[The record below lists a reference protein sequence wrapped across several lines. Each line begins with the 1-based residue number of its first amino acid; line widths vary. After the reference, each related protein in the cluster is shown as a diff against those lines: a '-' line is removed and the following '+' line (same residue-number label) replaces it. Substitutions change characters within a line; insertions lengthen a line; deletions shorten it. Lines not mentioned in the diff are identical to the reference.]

1 MSRDLT
7 NWRNSAL
14 TLVGAFWIGFQIYIL
29 IRPQMPLVERPIH
42 LVCALAILLLV
53 HPLVSSGVL
62 KWPSRLFEALFA
74 IGIISTLIYYLTQ
87 GTRLSERMEGIDE
100 VLLIDKIMGG
110 FLLIALLEGVRRLIG
125 WMLLSVLLLF
135 IGFAFVGQW
144 LPDWTS
150 DSRIPELFQYDG
162 MLYEELLESLTMTA
176 NGLLGITTSTSVG
189 LVFYFVLF
197 GACYSAIGGGQL
209 FIDIGIRVAGKQPGG
224 AAKAAVV
231 SSSLMGSISGSAV
244 ANVATTGLFTIPL
257 MKKTGYSS
265 TQAAGIESIA
275 STGGQLMPPVMGIAA
290 FVMAELLQTPYKNI
304 VLAGIIPAFAFYL
317 SLFLI
322 VDLGARRRGNE
333 GLETPSEPGETLF
346 SRIHLLIPPILLVG
360 LLVSG
365 WSAPLSA
372 LAGTG
377 ACILTA
383 YLRRKSWQSVKQ
395 WTQTIRNAARQA
407 AEVAIP
413 IAAIGLIIE
422 ISIQSNLA
430 LKFSANLVSMSGG
443 STVAALFLIIVGCLV
458 MGMGLPTVA
467 AYIIGSILFVPALLD
482 LGIHETAAHMFV
494 MYYCVLSMVT
504 PPVALA
510 SYTASGLAQA
520 NAFLTSLQAFRL
532 SWVAFLIPLAF
543 VFEPSLIGFG
553 SWPRIAAASVFLSI
567 AVLGWAT
574 ALEGYLFGPIKPVL
588 RIAIAIT
595 SLAVFCSPILS
606 RFEIDPFLR
615 DRIAPIWFTWI
626 VTTGILIVLLAL
638 TTLHPRA
645 HQRTS

>member
-244 ANVATTGLFTIPL
+244 ANVATTG
-257 MKKTGYSS
+257 
-265 TQAAGIESIA
+265 
-275 STGGQLMPPVMGIAA
+275 
-290 FVMAELLQTPYKNI
+290 
-304 VLAGIIPAFAFYL
+304 
-317 SLFLI
+317 
-322 VDLGARRRGNE
+322 
-333 GLETPSEPGETLF
+333 
-346 SRIHLLIPPILLVG
+346 
-360 LLVSG
+360 
-365 WSAPLSA
+365 
-372 LAGTG
+372 
-377 ACILTA
+377 
-383 YLRRKSWQSVKQ
+383 
-395 WTQTIRNAARQA
+395 
-407 AEVAIP
+407 
-413 IAAIGLIIE
+413 
-422 ISIQSNLA
+422 
-430 LKFSANLVSMSGG
+430 
-443 STVAALFLIIVGCLV
+443 
-458 MGMGLPTVA
+458 
-467 AYIIGSILFVPALLD
+467 
-482 LGIHETAAHMFV
+482 
-494 MYYCVLSMVT
+494 
-504 PPVALA
+504 
-510 SYTASGLAQA
+510 
-520 NAFLTSLQAFRL
+520 
-532 SWVAFLIPLAF
+532 
-543 VFEPSLIGFG
+543 
-553 SWPRIAAASVFLSI
+553 
-567 AVLGWAT
+567 
-574 ALEGYLFGPIKPVL
+574 
-588 RIAIAIT
+588 
-595 SLAVFCSPILS
+595 
-606 RFEIDPFLR
+606 
-615 DRIAPIWFTWI
+615 
-626 VTTGILIVLLAL
+626 
-638 TTLHPRA
+638 
-645 HQRTS
+645 

>member
-1 MSRDLT
+1 MNKYLT
-7 NWRNSAL
+7 SWRNSAL
-14 TLVGAFWIGFQIYIL
+14 ALVGAFWIGFQIFIL
-29 IRPQMPLVERPIH
+29 VRPQMPLVERPVH

-53 HPLVSSGVL
+53 HPLASTGVL
-62 KWPSRLFEALFA
+62 RWPARLFEALFA
-74 IGIISTLIYYLTQ
+74 IGIISTLVYYLME
-87 GTRLSERMEGIDE
+87 GARLSERMEGIDE
-100 VLLIDKIMGG
+100 VLLIDKIIGG
-110 FLLIALLEGVRRLIG
+110 FLLVALLEGVRRLIG

-135 IGFAFVGQW
+135 LGFAFIGQW
-144 LPDWTS
+144 HPEWS
-150 DSRIPELFQYDG
+150 SHGWVPELFRYDG

-257 MKKTGYSS
+257 MKKTGYSP
-265 TQAAGIESIA
+265 TQAAGVESIA

-304 VLAGIIPAFAFYL
+304 VLAGIIPAAAFYL

-322 VDLGARRRGNE
+322 VDFGARRKGDK

-346 SRIHLLIPPILLVG
+346 SRVHLLIPPILLVS
-360 LLVSG
+360 LLVFG

-377 ACILTA
+377 ACLLTA
-383 YLRRKSWQSVKQ
+383 YLRRKTWQSAKQ
-395 WTQTIRNAARQA
+395 WTQTIRNAAQQA

-443 STVAALFLIIVGCLV
+443 STVAALFLVIIGCLV

-510 SYTASGLAQA
+510 SYTASGLAHA

-553 SWPRIAAASVFLSI
+553 SWSKIAGACVFLSI
-567 AVLGWAT
+567 AVIGWAS
-574 ALEGYLFGPIKPVL
+574 ALEGYLYGPINPIL
-588 RIAIAIT
+588 RLAIAFA

-606 RFEIDPFLR
+606 RFETVPLFRDLIDPL
-615 DRIAPIWFTWI
+615 WLTWI
-626 VTTGILIVLLAL
+626 VSTGILIVLLVL
-638 TTLHPRA
+638 TILRPRV